1 MSLSSLLLPLF
12 DIGLQDG
19 QSELKQSLT
28 IIVGVLA
35 TEFIEPISEL
45 IAELYSLLLE
55 TLSRGLLRFSII
67 KILL

>member
-55 TLSRGLLRFSII
+55 MLSRGLLRFSII
-67 KILL
+67 KVLL